1 MSDKNKLYGLSAL
14 FSRPDDIIKAANK
27 IANTGYTNWDV
38 HTPYPVHGMD
48 NAMKLKPSKL
58 GFVTL
63 IFGLTGMTTALLL
76 AWFTNSFDFPLV
88 IGGKAFF
95 ALPAYIPI
103 TFELTVLLGTVITII
118 AMLSLFFLLPNN
130 NHVLH
135 DTEYMK
141 KVSVDHYGLVIECID
156 PIYDGVKV
164 KELLRSLNPVSIIPI
179 YEKERVRYPLFEP
192 KFITFLISVAIT
204 VSIGTYILLNK
215 LMFIVPFNWMME
227 QDKIIPQSRSQLFND
242 ERGMRTPVEGSIARG
257 FIPYLY
263 KDIEEP
269 VSYLS
274 NPLIPSENNLI
285 LGKKKYLTYCSP
297 CHGNYGDGD
306 SRLHGQFPNPP
317 TLHSNRIRNFEDGRI
332 YHVITN
338 GRNIM
343 PSYASQVDRGER
355 WAIINYI
362 RVLQKAKNATES
374 ELEMIT
380 KENNQD
386 VSN

>member
-1 MSDKNKLYGLSAL
+1 MSDKNKMYGLSAL

-103 TFELTVLLGTVITII
+103 TFELTVLLGTVITVI
-118 AMLSLFFLLPNN
+118 AMLSLFFLLPAN
-130 NHVLH
+130 NHALH

-141 KVSVDHYGLVIECID
+141 KVSVDHFGLVIECID

-179 YEKERVRYPLFEP
+179 YEKERVKYPLFEP

-227 QDKIIPQSRSQLFND
+227 QDKIIPQSRSQIFND

-269 VSYLS
+269 VNYLS

-338 GRNIM
+338 GRNVM
-343 PSYASQVDRGER
+343 PSYAAQVDREER

-380 KENNQD
+380 KESNQD